1 MNVILNL
8 EGTLEEL
15 TPILTALQAT
25 NTAEPASSE
34 VNQQEMSDEQRKFVS
49 PEFLRRALKRHPLT
63 KNTLALLKSL
73 YEAEKD
79 GFLSRETLRNEIGSH
94 TDQKFSDQQLTG
106 VLGSFGKRIHQ
117 TPRYNK
123 APYLHW
129 KKVDGN
135 WRYRLPEELQSVV
148 AEILQNSPIS

>member
-79 GFLSRETLRNEIGSH
+79 GFLSREDATE
-94 TDQKFSDQQLTG
+94 
-106 VLGSFGKRIHQ
+106 
-117 TPRYNK
+117 
-123 APYLHW
+123 
-129 KKVDGN
+129 
-135 WRYRLPEELQSVV
+135 
-148 AEILQNSPIS
+148 